1 MILVPKRKI
10 VSGIEQIDQVSE
22 TIIKHTSEIVTN
34 EIRTGYFSYT
44 TVATYD
50 KAFQIPTGTNKYPG

>member
-10 VSGIEQIDQVSE
+10 VSGVEQLDQISE

-44 TVATYD
+44 TVSSYD
-50 KAFQIPTGTNKYPG
+50 KAFQIPVGTDKYPG

>member
-10 VSGIEQIDQVSE
+10 VSGIEQLDQLSE
-22 TIIKHTSEIVTN
+22 TIIKHTSEIITD

-44 TVATYD
+44 TVATYEI
-50 KAFQIPTGTNKYPG
+50 AFQIPVGTDKYPG